1 VLHFYVDV
9 ARTAFRRQL
18 MYRWANIAGLL
29 TNIFF
34 AVIFSYLII
43 ALYQAR
49 PSAGGYN
56 VHDTLSYTWLVQ
68 SMIMVV
74 LPFGWYDV
82 MLSIRSGDVISDLSK
97 PCDFYWYWFSR
108 EIGRDCYYIVF
119 RAIPTYLAG
128 MLLFGIGIPTD
139 WHALLAFLLILPFS
153 AMLGIAYR
161 YLYNVVAFW
170 ITEAR
175 AVAVLAGTIA
185 LFLTGSFVPFPF
197 FPAWVRT
204 IAVWLPFNGLMNFPA
219 ELFLNKLSTDEIWL
233 NSGRLLL
240 WLFVLTLLVRWITA
254 IAAKRVVV
262 QGG

>member
-1 VLHFYVDV
+1 MLRFYIEV

-34 AVIFSYLII
+34 AVIFSYLVV
-43 ALYQAR
+43 ALYHAR
-49 PSAGGYN
+49 PSVAGYN
-56 VHDTLSYTWLVQ
+56 VHDTLRYTWLVQ

-74 LPFGWYDV
+74 LPFGWFDV
-82 MLSIRSGDVISDLSK
+82 MLSIRSGDVVSDLSK

-119 RAIPTYLAG
+119 RGIPTYLAG
-128 MLLFGIGIPTD
+128 MLLFGIGIPTNV
-139 WHALLAFLLILPFS
+139 HALLAFFLILPFS

-175 AVAVLAGTIA
+175 SFATLAGTIA

-197 FPAWVRT
+197 FPAWARA
-204 IAVWLPFNGLMNFPA
+204 IAVWLPFNGLMNVPA
-219 ELFLNKLSTDEIWL
+219 ELFLNKLNVGQIEL
-233 NSGRLLL
+233 EAGRLVL
-240 WLFVLTLLVRWITA
+240 WLLVLTLLVHWITRTA
-254 IAAKRVVV
+254 VRRVIV